1 LVTYEVYIMKIH
13 IGSHIKSVAV
23 EKKVRSTELAK
34 MINTS
39 KQNVY
44 GIYKRAS
51 IDVVMLLE
59 ISKALNYNFFSHY
72 LQGENSLFD
81 DQQMTETLLLRKQ
94 IAHLKMEVKRLTELN
109 ALLQK
114 VNVLLEDAEHYQVK
128 KKS

>member
-1 LVTYEVYIMKIH
+1 MKIH

-94 IAHLKMEVKRLTELN
+94 IEHLKMEVKRLTELN

-128 KKS
+128 KKT

>member
-1 LVTYEVYIMKIH
+1 MVTYEVYIMKIH

-94 IAHLKMEVKRLTELN
+94 IEHLKMEVKRLTELN

>member
-1 LVTYEVYIMKIH
+1 MKIH

-94 IAHLKMEVKRLTELN
+94 IEHLKMEVKRLTELN